1 MIQARHLQEL
11 VNFKTPSS
19 EVVSLYLD
27 IDKGLSPAS
36 ALSLA
41 CKGAPDDA
49 LAVVAKELKG
59 IERALEETRLP
70 SDRGLA
76 LFCSARFRL
85 LRACRLPEPVM
96 TRLVVADRPHLK
108 PLLNIADQYQR
119 YGVALVG
126 AASARFFE
134 FYMGR
139 IRELP
144 EHEIRQGETAG
155 GRPGLA
161 RVAAAKL
168 ESLARE
174 LQFTRVIA
182 ACVPPLRPLVVDL
195 MHKSLHDE
203 LIVENDLD
211 PTATAEQVAERIL
224 LSETQARRLRELV
237 TAQHLIDAAG
247 KDAAIGLRR
256 TMEAV
261 EQGRVKALLVRDGF
275 AKLGRRCLGCDRLS
289 LEDTKC
295 VICAAPTRTVFNLI
309 DELCDRALGQ
319 GAQVLRMLHRT
330 SLDNV
335 GSIGAELRSV
345 SSLPAASPKPVSAR

>member
-11 VNFKTPSS
+11 VNFKTPSA

-27 IDKGLSPAS
+27 IDDGRTAAQ
-36 ALSLA
+36 ALALA
-41 CKGAPDDA
+41 CKGMPNETLAAVGKDLKAIEQALGGTRAP
-49 LAVVAKELKG
+49 
-59 IERALEETRLP
+59 T
-70 SDRGLA
+70 DRGMA
-76 LFCSARFRL
+76 VFCSSRFRL
-85 LRACRLPEPVM
+85 LRACPLPEPVK
-96 TRLVVADRPHLK
+96 TRLVICDRPHLR

-134 FYMGR
+134 FYLGR

-144 EHEIRQGETAG
+144 EHEIRQGDSSG
-155 GRPGLA
+155 GRAGLA
-161 RVAAAKL
+161 RAAAAKL

-211 PTATAEQVAERIL
+211 PLATAGQVAERIL
-224 LSETQARRLRELV
+224 WSETQARRLRELV
-237 TAQHLIDAAG
+237 TAQRLIDGSG

-256 TMEAV
+256 ALEAV

-275 AKLGRRCLGCDRLS
+275 AKLGRRCAGCDRLS
-289 LEDTKC
+289 QGDTKC
-295 VICAAPTRTVFNLI
+295 VICGAPTRTVFNLI
-309 DELCDRALGQ
+309 DELCDRALDQ
-319 GAQVLRMLHRT
+319 GAQVLRLLHRT
-330 SLDNV
+330 ALDNV
-335 GSIGAELRSV
+335 GFIGVELRSV
-345 SSLPAASPKPVSAR
+345 SSLPAATPRPAGAL